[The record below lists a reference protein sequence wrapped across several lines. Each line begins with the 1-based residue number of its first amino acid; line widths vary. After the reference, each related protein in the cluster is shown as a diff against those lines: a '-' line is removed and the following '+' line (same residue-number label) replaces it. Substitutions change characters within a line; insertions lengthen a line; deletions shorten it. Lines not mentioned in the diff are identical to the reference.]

1 MTKTLAHD
9 VLPDLRATNG
19 WTQEKLEG
27 LTVGG
32 DGTVW
37 AITDNDG
44 LADATGET
52 VLLSLGAASDVF
64 DGHLDE
70 ETPGGPGEPGET
82 PGAGSCRR
90 RHPGT
95 PWGGRPHRGEPRRSQ
110 PLPTRVRAGERVT
123 ATADGFAPGEW
134 VSATLF
140 STPADLGM
148 VRADASGRLTATV
161 TVPADTA
168 VGEHRFAL
176 VGQVDGR
183 VLWTELEVLAT
194 DAATGGSD
202 GAAPTRP
209 DGLATTGSH
218 VGALVGL
225 AIVLVAGGV
234 TIVVAR
240 RRLRGLPRW
249 EPVRCPVRQR
259 DGSVAVV
266 RHEGP
271 QDQVRDDLGPG
282 SRIETAAT
290 MRTTVGSQPNRRA
303 IPAHTPAIIRPW
315 RGRDSVGRYGAA
327 EASEV
332 LIPRR

>member
-1 MTKTLAHD
+1 MSPARR
-9 VLPDLRATNG
+9 PAR
-19 WTQEKLEG
+19 
-27 LTVGG
+27 
-32 DGTVW
+32 
-37 AITDNDG
+37 
-44 LADATGET
+44 
-52 VLLSLGAASDVF
+52 GAAAV
-64 DGHLDE
+64 
-70 ETPGGPGEPGET
+70 
-82 PGAGSCRR
+82 
-90 RHPGT
+90 GT
-95 PWGGRPHRGEPRRSQ
+95 PAHRGVDDLTAANHGGVS
-110 PLPTRVRAGERVT
+110 LSPTRVRAGERVT

-249 EPVRCPVRQR
+249 EPVP
-259 DGSVAVV
+259 
-266 RHEGP
+266 
-271 QDQVRDDLGPG
+271 LPG
-282 SRIETAAT
+282 AAAG
-290 MRTTVGSQPNRRA
+290 RVS
-303 IPAHTPAIIRPW
+303 
-315 RGRDSVGRYGAA
+315 RGRSA
-327 EASEV
+327 
-332 LIPRR
+332 